1 MCFQPIPHPVDQSHE
16 LNRNFLF
23 ASSCT
28 QRLIVP
34 PLLLVERML
43 YFRAISTELSKQ
55 MAEFICRLG
64 TPAGEVVTRTV
75 EAPGVTEARARLERE
90 GFRVFNVTPPKAS
103 GVTALTRLGGRGGQ
117 AKVKANDFLLFN
129 QQLAALVRA
138 GIPILQAISMLRK
151 RAASARLRAVL
162 GDVEDQIRGG
172 AALSQAFAS
181 QGSIFPRIYTASI
194 LAGERSGALDEV
206 LLRYVTYMRRN
217 VALRRKIRGALA
229 YPLFLLFASG
239 CMVTFL
245 TVYVVPRMSDLFSGF
260 GTELPVV
267 TQIVL
272 GISHW
277 LSANVIWFGPL
288 FIGGTIALFLW
299 SRTEGGRL
307 KVDGLLLKIPLA
319 GNLVVQLSIA
329 QATRSLATL
338 LAGGITLVESW
349 EIAAESITNRELRRR
364 SSAILP
370 MIREGRSFTE
380 SLEAA
385 DWVPLLAVDMVGIG
399 ERSGSLREML
409 DEVAIFYD
417 AESEVR
423 LEQLTTTLEPAI
435 LVVMGG
441 IVVTI
446 LLAIYLPIIQS
457 ISSGAGVT
465 GHH

>member
-1 MCFQPIPHPVDQSHE
+1 
-16 LNRNFLF
+16 
-23 ASSCT
+23 
-28 QRLIVP
+28 
-34 PLLLVERML
+34 
-43 YFRAISTELSKQ
+43 

-75 EAPGVTEARARLERE
+75 EVPGVTEARARLERD
-90 GFRVFNVTPPKAS
+90 GFKVFNVVPPKTS
-103 GVTALTRLGGRGGQ
+103 GVASLTRFGMAGAHPR
-117 AKVKANDFLLFN
+117 VKANDFLLFN

-151 RAASARLRAVL
+151 RAASARLRDVL
-162 GDVEDQIRGG
+162 GDVEEQIRGG
-172 AALSQAFAS
+172 AALSQAFAN
-181 QGSIFPRIYTASI
+181 QGAIFPRIYTASI

-206 LLRYVTYMRRN
+206 LSRYVTYMRRN

-245 TVYVVPRMSDLFSGF
+245 TVYVVPRMAELFSGF
-260 GTELPVV
+260 GNELPVV
-267 TQIVL
+267 TQIVV
-272 GISHW
+272 GISKW
-277 LSANVIWFGPL
+277 LSANVFWFGPL
-288 FIGGTIALFLW
+288 VIGGTVALYLW
-299 SRTEGGRL
+299 SRTPQGRL
-307 KVDGLLLKIPLA
+307 KLDTFLLRIPLA
-319 GNLVVQLSIA
+319 GSLVVQLSVA
-329 QATRSLATL
+329 QAARSMATL

-349 EIAAESITNRELRRR
+349 EIAAESITNRHLRRK

-385 DWVPLLAVDMVGIG
+385 VWVPALALDMIGIG

-409 DEVAIFYD
+409 DEVATFYD

-441 IVVTI
+441 VVVTI

-457 ISSGAGVT
+457 ISGGAGIT

>member
-1 MCFQPIPHPVDQSHE
+1 
-16 LNRNFLF
+16 
-23 ASSCT
+23 
-28 QRLIVP
+28 
-34 PLLLVERML
+34 
-43 YFRAISTELSKQ
+43 

-75 EAPGVTEARARLERE
+75 EAPGVNEARARLERE
-90 GFRVFNVTPPKAS
+90 GFRVFNVAPPKTT
-103 GVTALTRLGGRGGQ
+103 GVTTLTRFGGRGGQ

-172 AALSQAFAS
+172 AALSKAFAS
-181 QGSIFPRIYTASI
+181 QGNIFPRIYTASI

-206 LLRYVTYMRRN
+206 LLRYVSYMRRN
-217 VALRRKIRGALA
+217 VGLRRKIRGALA

-245 TVYVVPRMSDLFSGF
+245 TVYVVPRMSDLFAGF
-260 GTELPVV
+260 GTELPTV

-272 GISHW
+272 GLSKW
-277 LSANVIWFGPL
+277 LSSNVLWFGPL
-288 FIGGTIALFLW
+288 FIGGAVVLFLW
-299 SRTEGGRL
+299 SRTEAGRL
-307 KVDGLLLKIPLA
+307 RVDATLLKIPLA

-364 SSAILP
+364 SSAIMP
-370 MIREGRSFTE
+370 MIREGRTFTE
-380 SLEAA
+380 SLEFAN
-385 DWVPLLAVDMVGIG
+385 WVPMLAIDMIGIG

-409 DEVAIFYD
+409 DEVAVFYD

-457 ISSGAGVT
+457 ISGGAGVT
-465 GHH
+465 GRH

>member
-1 MCFQPIPHPVDQSHE
+1 
-16 LNRNFLF
+16 
-23 ASSCT
+23 
-28 QRLIVP
+28 
-34 PLLLVERML
+34 
-43 YFRAISTELSKQ
+43 
-55 MAEFICRLG
+55 MAEFVCRLG
-64 TPAGEVVTRTV
+64 TPGGDVVTRTV
-75 EAPGVTEARARLERE
+75 EASGVVEARARLERE
-90 GFRVFNVTPPKAS
+90 GFKVFNVTPPKTA
-103 GVTALTRLGGRGGQ
+103 GVTALTRMGGRG
-117 AKVKANDFLLFN
+117 AHARVKANDFLLFN
-129 QQLAALVRA
+129 QQLAALSRA
-138 GIPILQAISMLRK
+138 GIPMLQAISMLRK

-172 AALSQAFAS
+172 SALSEAFAS

-206 LLRYVTYMRRN
+206 LNRYVTYMRRN

-239 CMVTFL
+239 AMVTFL

-260 GTELPVV
+260 GNELPTI
-267 TQIVL
+267 TQIVV
-272 GISHW
+272 GISRW
-277 LSANVIWFGPL
+277 MSGNIIWFGPL
-288 FIGGTIALFLW
+288 VIAAMAMLFIW
-299 SRTEGGRL
+299 SRTTQGRL
-307 KVDGLLLKIPLA
+307 KLDGLLLKVPLA
-319 GNLVVQLSIA
+319 GSLVVQLSVA

-370 MIREGRSFTE
+370 MILEGRSFTD

-385 DWVPLLAVDMVGIG
+385 DWMPALGLDMIGIG

-409 DEVAIFYD
+409 DEVAVFYD

-441 IVVTI
+441 VVVII

-457 ISSGAGVT
+457 ISGGAGVT
-465 GHH
+465 GHR